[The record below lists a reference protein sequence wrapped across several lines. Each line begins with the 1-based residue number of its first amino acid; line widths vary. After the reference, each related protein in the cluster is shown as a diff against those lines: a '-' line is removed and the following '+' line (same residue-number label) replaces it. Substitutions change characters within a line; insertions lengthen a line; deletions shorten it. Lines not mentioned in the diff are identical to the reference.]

1 MDIISVYMK
10 SKDTNKPPSTIYSE
24 LAQTKPFD
32 RMERELAVVILRT
45 GDVLHHSIT
54 RALAAWDLSNEQY
67 NALRILRGA
76 GDGGRP
82 TLDISNRLI
91 SRSPNITRL
100 LDKLI
105 SKGLAR
111 RDRDAAD
118 RRQAVVRITPQ
129 GKELLDRC
137 DGDVD
142 AVVGKIRTLNPDEMR
157 VAVGLLDRVRSAVAV
172 TTVSEELRGRK
183 TSETTQEPKR

>member
-1 MDIISVYMK
+1 MDIISLYMK
-10 SKDTNKPPSTIYSE
+10 AKDTNKPASTVYSE
-24 LAQTKPFD
+24 LGQTKPFD
-32 RMERELAVVILRT
+32 RTERELAVVILRT
-45 GDVLHHSIT
+45 GDVLHHSVS
-54 RALAAWDLSNEQY
+54 RALAPWDLSNEQY

-76 GDGGRP
+76 GDDGRP
-82 TLDISNRLI
+82 TLDISTRLI

-111 RDRDAAD
+111 RDRDARD

-137 DGDVD
+137 DGAVD
-142 AVVGKIRTLNPDEMR
+142 AVLGKIGTLNPDEMR
-157 VAVGLLDRVRSAVAV
+157 IAVGLLDRVRSAVAV
-172 TTVSEELRGRK
+172 TTVSEGLRGRK
-183 TSETTQEPKR
+183 TSETT

>member
-1 MDIISVYMK
+1 MDIVSLYMTA
-10 SKDTNKPPSTIYSE
+10 KDINKPPSTIYSE
-24 LAQTKPFD
+24 LEQSRPFD
-32 RMERELAVVILRT
+32 RLERELAVVILRT
-45 GDVLHHSIT
+45 GDVLHHSVN
-54 RALAAWDLSNEQY
+54 RALAPWDLSNEQY

-76 GDGGRP
+76 GEDGRP
-82 TLDISNRLI
+82 TLDISTRLI

-111 RDRDAAD
+111 RDRDARD

-129 GKELLDRC
+129 GRELLDRC
-137 DGDVD
+137 DGAVD
-142 AVVGKIRTLNPDEMR
+142 AIVEKIGTLNPEEMKA
-157 VAVGLLDRVRSAVAV
+157 AVGLLDRVRAAVAV

-183 TSETTQEPKR
+183 TSGTT